1 MKQGIYFAIFCS
13 VLVISACS
21 SAPKTPP
28 QSLVVRNE
36 AGRLVLLGAKALR
49 EGQSAAAREYYAEAY
64 RMYTFVDEPEGRIR
78 ALDGLGR
85 VPGGDFD
92 AWQKAQ
98 EIAQDYGDETLIAL
112 ASLLIAERNIS
123 SRDPASVE
131 RAVNLLNQAI
141 EKLGSRQNDKAR
153 ALRLYGSALKQVQR
167 YEDAIQAI
175 KIAIDIDNK
184 NKAFIELAS
193 DYYLLAS
200 IYSKQGD
207 YSAAITYLTS
217 AIDFDRRSENG
228 SGLGSDY
235 LALGTVYEKA
245 GDLEKARLNYQK
257 ALDIFTA
264 GRFTEK
270 IEETKQRISALK

>member
-92 AWQKAQ
+92 AWEKAQ
-98 EIAQDYGDETLIAL
+98 EIGQNSGDETLIAL

-207 YSAAITYLTS
+207 YSAAITFLTS